1 MKKNSE
7 FELNFF
13 NFLHQMLLQQGKE
26 VKKVEIKK
34 FFEREFSQSTINQ
47 DEVFKKFVRTFFG
60 NEKDLKIEF
69 KKDFTLDKNIKVAPK
84 EKEKIDNFIKN
95 FVKIED
101 IIEKEPQ
108 KIIKLAKAVNLKTN
122 ADKLKNFI
130 LAQKDVFD
138 AKDKN
143 KILKFFEYLYS
154 VQEINIEN
162 LDEFEKE
169 KNKIKKIIIDKN
181 LTQNLKKQDKELYLF
196 FSFKRQEQK
205 NINTQKIKNK
215 EENKEVSPVNL
226 EVVENFKNIS
236 SAKFEAP
243 KNDKNISQTEFE
255 VPANNKNISSVE
267 FEAAENDKNISSI
280 KFEAVENDKNISPIE
295 FEVQENDKNIS
306 SVEFEVPLNDKNIS
320 PIEFE
325 VVENNKIVS
334 PVKFE
339 VQENNKNIYPTKLD
353 DPTNNKNIT
362 LSKFEAPENNKDV
375 EDYKNFSQADSPSI
389 KEKKEFEKKL
399 NKEINLKTNV
409 NNQINASSDSIKK
422 NKNKLYLNILLSKII
437 PFYLS
442 NFSDLKNLKSM
453 NYTEIY
459 NNITKMFSLKTTQI
473 LGGKNTKIDNQ
484 IFDTIK
490 KLLPDSASS
499 LFSNTINY
507 VSSFFI
513 TKNFIDYYI
522 KNSDNTQL
530 AILTIVNYAL
540 NSATVPFGGFNIL
553 NTKVKKNI
561 NSLAENH
568 YQKHKMFGYV
578 VPYYPAVY
586 YSDIQTYN
594 EKLEKLK
601 IPIQFPATFKTV
613 NKTVNYSDISG
624 AGRDS
629 QIKIYNGSQN
639 LTYSLELN
647 YYAFKNEA
655 QEINSIETFVKK
667 IKDKV
672 QKIGVQNT
680 IYDFSLL
687 DIYAIYFRFLNLL
700 APYTE
705 ASATDKKYMIPPAVY
720 FKIKDEQ
727 QSLLFK
733 NVFLSSLTLK
743 PIYFLINSVAF
754 DFDEKNYDQKFFLS
768 TQMKVRIELTQIEES
783 FEEYSFNLKNI
794 ANAQGVVV
802 PYYSSPSISLNT
814 ENLSSQQ
821 RTVLNNINKFF
832 STKLS

>member
-1 MKKNSE
+1 
-7 FELNFF
+7 
-13 NFLHQMLLQQGKE
+13 
-26 VKKVEIKK
+26 
-34 FFEREFSQSTINQ
+34 
-47 DEVFKKFVRTFFG
+47 
-60 NEKDLKIEF
+60 
-69 KKDFTLDKNIKVAPK
+69 
-84 EKEKIDNFIKN
+84 
-95 FVKIED
+95 
-101 IIEKEPQ
+101 
-108 KIIKLAKAVNLKTN
+108 
-122 ADKLKNFI
+122 
-130 LAQKDVFD
+130 
-138 AKDKN
+138 
-143 KILKFFEYLYS
+143 
-154 VQEINIEN
+154 
-162 LDEFEKE
+162 
-169 KNKIKKIIIDKN
+169 
-181 LTQNLKKQDKELYLF
+181 
-196 FSFKRQEQK
+196 
-205 NINTQKIKNK
+205 
-215 EENKEVSPVNL
+215 
-226 EVVENFKNIS
+226 
-236 SAKFEAP
+236 
-243 KNDKNISQTEFE
+243 
-255 VPANNKNISSVE
+255 
-267 FEAAENDKNISSI
+267 
-280 KFEAVENDKNISPIE
+280 
-295 FEVQENDKNIS
+295 
-306 SVEFEVPLNDKNIS
+306 
-320 PIEFE
+320 
-325 VVENNKIVS
+325 
-334 PVKFE
+334 
-339 VQENNKNIYPTKLD
+339 
-353 DPTNNKNIT
+353 
-362 LSKFEAPENNKDV
+362 
-375 EDYKNFSQADSPSI
+375 
-389 KEKKEFEKKL
+389 
-399 NKEINLKTNV
+399 
-409 NNQINASSDSIKK
+409 
-422 NKNKLYLNILLSKII
+422 
-437 PFYLS
+437 
-442 NFSDLKNLKSM
+442 M

-720 FKIKDEQ
+720 FKINDEQ

-733 NVFLSSLTLK
+733 NVFLSFLTLK

>member
-255 VPANNKNISSVE
+255 APINNKSISPIEFKVVESDKSV
-267 FEAAENDKNISSI
+267 
-280 KFEAVENDKNISPIE
+280 SPIE

-320 PIEFE
+320 PIEFK
-325 VVENNKIVS
+325 VEENDKNIS
-334 PVKFE
+334 SIKFE
-339 VQENNKNIYPTKLD
+339 IQENNKNISQIELD
-353 DPTNNKNIT
+353 DPTNNKNIS
-362 LSKFEAPENNKDV
+362 LSKFEAPEKNKDIK
-375 EDYKNFSQADSPSI
+375 DYKNFSQADSSSI

-720 FKIKDEQ
+720 FKINDEQ

-733 NVFLSSLTLK
+733 NVFLSFLTLK

>member
-255 VPANNKNISSVE
+255 APINNKSISPIEFKVVESDKSV
-267 FEAAENDKNISSI
+267 
-280 KFEAVENDKNISPIE
+280 SPIE

-320 PIEFE
+320 PIEFK
-325 VVENNKIVS
+325 VEENDKNIS
-334 PVKFE
+334 SIKFE
-339 VQENNKNIYPTKLD
+339 IQENNKNISQIELD
-353 DPTNNKNIT
+353 DPTNNKNIS
-362 LSKFEAPENNKDV
+362 LSKFEAPEKNKDIK
-375 EDYKNFSQADSPSI
+375 DYKNFSQADSSSI

-720 FKIKDEQ
+720 FKINDEQ